1 MTDDAPAPGTI
12 VRAATAL
19 RPTGKVDHE
28 GRHHQA
34 RSEGEWFGPG
44 DPVAVLRR
52 DGNGLVV
59 GPPDRAPTI
68 AAAPAPEPPM
78 PAEPTP
84 TPTPTPTAL
93 TASDRADRYLA
104 GLIAFAALGTFV
116 GALTLMGVAFAVR
129 PRRLLA
135 LLPVGLCG
143 GAGGGVLFYHLLLAG
158 WAVVRRLIRPRGRDS

>member
-1 MTDDAPAPGTI
+1 MTHDAPAPGTI
-12 VRAATAL
+12 VRAATPL
-19 RPTGKVDHE
+19 RPTGKVDHG

-44 DPVAVLRR
+44 DRVAVLRR
-52 DGNGLVV
+52 DANGLVV
-59 GPPDRAPTI
+59 GPPDRTPTI
-68 AAAPAPEPPM
+68 AAAPAPEPSP
-78 PAEPTP
+78 PVEPTTT
-84 TPTPTPTAL
+84 TPTR
-93 TASDRADRYLA
+93 SDRADRYLA

-143 GAGGGVLFYHLLLAG
+143 GAGGGVLFYHLLIAG